1 MTAESST
8 QQLETSPDPWDVS
21 IADTPLSRISGVPVY
36 VQIRESLREKIDSAS
51 VKPGQRIPS
60 EEELAGWYSV
70 SRMTVRRAIA
80 DLSDEGLLYRTH
92 GVGTFV
98 ARPQLI
104 RDHSRLTDFLEDP
117 AVRDMEPQVQILSIE
132 TAPASAKVAQA
143 LALHEGEAVI
153 CVETLRS
160 LDAIPVTLSR
170 EYTARRLMP
179 ERSDKDLGSHA
190 LWAVHERNGWKIS
203 RAIEKLEAR
212 PAPQASARLLKIQ
225 VGAPALYKE
234 RTVFAEDGTPIDYQ
248 ECYSRGDKY
257 TCTVVLRR

>member
-1 MTAESST
+1 MT
-8 QQLETSPDPWDVS
+8 
-21 IADTPLSRISGVPVY
+21 I
-36 VQIRESLREKIDSAS
+36 
-51 VKPGQRIPS
+51 
-60 EEELAGWYSV
+60 
-70 SRMTVRRAIA
+70 RRAIA
-80 DLSDEGLLYRTH
+80 DLTDEGLLYRSH

-98 ARPQLI
+98 TRPQLI

-117 AVRDMEPQVQILSIE
+117 TIGDMEPQVQVLSIKV
-132 TAPASAKVAQA
+132 APASANVAHA
-143 LALHEGEAVI
+143 LALPEGEAVI

-190 LWAVHERNGWKIS
+190 LWAVYERNGWKIS

-212 PAPQASARLLKIQ
+212 PAPQKCADMLQ
-225 VGAPALYKE
+225 VKVGTPALYKE